1 MFPHI
6 ISKRLN
12 SRLQKLPPSKPFPL
26 KSRPKIWPKFVP
38 QPAPAV
44 QLGWKC
50 LCWPFSTKW
59 LHEAVCLHSNHAMIP
74 KGFHVNDNNICEHI
88 FINISVWKFMTRQD
102 WWGCVIIW
110 PQSSGRGQDFGRWS
124 RQWKVHPGKAIYPIK
139 DKNWLKIGKILLP
152 ESWPEGFKDV
162 DDLGRLW
169 KVHPWPA
176 SSFHAYQRLRWPH
189 TIILELCAASQI
201 KHNCIHSRSTF
212 KWKHCVLDVVRK
224 FLLPRNN

>member
-59 LHEAVCLHSNHAMIP
+59 LHEGVCHHSNHAMIP
-74 KGFHVNDNNICEHI
+74 KGFHVNDINIFEHI
-88 FINISVWKFMTRQD
+88 FINISMKIHDEARLMRSCLTD
-102 WWGCVIIW
+102 YNIIW
-110 PQSSGRGQDFGRWS
+110 PQSSGHGQNLERVG
-124 RQWKVHPGKAIYPIK
+124 
-139 DKNWLKIGKILLP
+139 
-152 ESWPEGFKDV
+152 WPE
-162 DDLGRLW
+162 
-169 KVHPWPA
+169 WPTWFWA
-176 SSFHAYQRLRWPH
+176 VTQAVKKSIQVKPSIQ
-189 TIILELCAASQI
+189 
-201 KHNCIHSRSTF
+201 
-212 KWKHCVLDVVRK
+212 
-224 FLLPRNN
+224 